1 MERAADSVTDT
12 LCWALLNQASLQ
24 KSRQKD
30 HRRAARGEERSF
42 GMGEELVE
50 SALIPWRLPKNRIF
64 YQFFPQPNHCQLSKG
79 LFPIDQT
86 SHYSLDEFR
95 SQIRTKW
102 LMR

>member
-50 SALIPWRLPKNRIF
+50 SALIP
-64 YQFFPQPNHCQLSKG
+64 
-79 LFPIDQT
+79 
-86 SHYSLDEFR
+86 
-95 SQIRTKW
+95 
-102 LMR
+102 